1 MHMELVSITTP
12 TIPLDGLYYEPDG
25 GATKGGVLMFHGNTM
40 NFYVGALRFL
50 PPALTRLGLACLA
63 FNRRG
68 HDVVTTR
75 NSRLAEGGAF
85 QLTREAIEDNRI
97 AAQWMAARGCAEP
110 VVIGHSNGGM
120 LGVRHAVDHPRT
132 RALVLLSAG
141 RGGATTVQSGRAEG
155 LMAGERFDEIY
166 AEARRLVG
174 EGRGKTLL
182 LMPGWW
188 YVITAESFL
197 DRLTEVPDVLALAP
211 EVKCPILFI
220 RGDKENAERY
230 PAEEFVRRA
239 TAPAIANVIAD
250 CDHFYN
256 GRENEVID
264 AVTSW
269 LADTLHL

>member
-1 MHMELVSITTP
+1 
-12 TIPLDGLYYEPDG
+12 
-25 GATKGGVLMFHGNTM
+25 
-40 NFYVGALRFL
+40 
-50 PPALTRLGLACLA
+50 
-63 FNRRG
+63 
-68 HDVVTTR
+68 
-75 NSRLAEGGAF
+75 
-85 QLTREAIEDNRI
+85 
-97 AAQWMAARGCAEP
+97 
-110 VVIGHSNGGM
+110 
-120 LGVRHAVDHPRT
+120 VDHPRT

-141 RGGATTVQSGRAEG
+141 RGGATTVQSGRTEG

-174 EGRGKTLL
+174 EGRGRTLL

-230 PAEEFVRRA
+230 PAEAFVRRA
-239 TAPAIANVIAD
+239 TAPAVANVIAD

-269 LADTLHL
+269 LAETLHL